1 MTIDDFAKRFQHGL
15 DAMASRPLAL
25 ARGDYD
31 RLCAS
36 FATPL
41 PTTMRITDERIAG
54 VPVRRYRPGRVRGR
68 VRGNERGKAS
78 GRVEGRD
85 SPLSHA
91 HAHAHADTGQ
101 QTVLYVHGGGFTIGS
116 LDSHQGVAAGLA
128 EALGREVVSVQYRLL
143 PEARYSDQ
151 LDDVD
156 RVRRWLQPCAMV
168 GDSAGGRLVLD
179 VARAAKDPHPLGMI
193 YPLLGDMSET
203 SLGPDAPLLSRRD
216 AQAAWAMIA
225 SDAARAGDAP
235 PVSSAVE
242 CLVVEHDPLTP
253 AILATLDQWRQ
264 QRRQVGLHT
273 AEGMFHG
280 ALHAHAQLAPMSIS
294 WRGFC
299 RALVC
304 HLDKRRLGYSLR

>member
-54 VPVRRYRPGRVRGR
+54 VPVRRYRPGRVRGK
-68 VRGNERGKAS
+68 ERGTAS

-85 SPLSHA
+85 SVLSHAHDHA

-128 EALGREVVSVQYRLL
+128 EALGREVVSVQYRLM
-143 PEARYSDQ
+143 PETRYSDQ

-225 SDAARAGDAP
+225 SDAARVGDAP
-235 PVSSAVE
+235 PVSSTVE

-280 ALHAHAQLAPMSIS
+280 ALHAHAQLAPMSIT

-299 RALVC
+299 RALAC
-304 HLDKRRLGYSLR
+304 HLGKRHLDYSLR